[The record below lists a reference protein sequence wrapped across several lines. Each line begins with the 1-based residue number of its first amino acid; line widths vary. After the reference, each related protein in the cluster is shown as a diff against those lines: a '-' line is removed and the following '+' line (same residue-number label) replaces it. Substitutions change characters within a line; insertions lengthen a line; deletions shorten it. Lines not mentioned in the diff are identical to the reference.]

1 MADPHVGFFCKSYAF
16 DFKHLRGMLESFA
29 AHNPDNLPLTLSL
42 PSRDIKPFLVL
53 LGAPKNVTI
62 VADEDYCG
70 FDLSALPGWYAQQVC
85 KLASWRATGLD
96 HHAVLDSDSYFIAD
110 VTRAD
115 LTPPPGKTAIVWGSE
130 VRTVLEPSGSERLLA
145 YARDGWLPDRKNFP
159 PVRPQP
165 RLDFSGLHAIRSLSQ
180 EQMSLEARSGAIYKF
195 FGAKQ
200 WFFYQPGQIF
210 ARKILVEFER
220 CMASGDLDLVETIKI
235 APWEYNW
242 YGEYAAAYHSAETDF
257 RVSPVFHVANK
268 EAARSAADQGLT
280 EAVLARRFKWV
291 QMASRHLDLLKL

>member
-1 MADPHVGFFCKSYAF
+1 MADPQVGFFCKSYAY
-16 DFKHLRGMLESFA
+16 DFKHLRVMLASFA

-70 FDLSALPGWYAQQVC
+70 FDLAALPGWYAQQVC

-115 LTPPPGKTAIVWGSE
+115 LAPPPGKTAIVWGSGL
-130 VRTVLEPSGSERLLA
+130 RTVLEPEGSAPLLA
-145 YARDGWLPDRKNFP
+145 YAKAGGTPQPQDFP
-159 PVRPQP
+159 PVRPPP
-165 RLDFSGLHAIRSLSQ
+165 RLDFSRLHAISALS
-180 EQMSLEARSGAIYKF
+180 EAEMSLEARSGAIFEF

-210 ARKILVEFER
+210 ARDILIAFEQ
-220 CMASGDLDLVETIKI
+220 CMASGGLDLVETIKI

-242 YGEYAAAYHSAETDF
+242 YGEYAAAFHAAETEF
-257 RVSPVFHVANK
+257 RVSPVFHVAK
-268 EAARSAADQGLT
+268 REAALRAAEEGLT
-280 EAVLARRFKWV
+280 EAVLARSFTWV